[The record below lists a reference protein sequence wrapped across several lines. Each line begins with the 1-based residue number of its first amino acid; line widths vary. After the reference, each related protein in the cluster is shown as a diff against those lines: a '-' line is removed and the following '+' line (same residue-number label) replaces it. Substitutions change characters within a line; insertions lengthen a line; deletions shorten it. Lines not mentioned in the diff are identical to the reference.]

1 MIISGIIPI
10 WIMVV
15 ICLILLIFI
24 SKNKFTAI
32 RQIIMII
39 LIFTINLRIMI
50 TSEDVE
56 VMSTNLD
63 VLFVIDNTMSILAED
78 YGNNNI
84 PRLEAI
90 KNDCNYII
98 DRLNGSKFSIITFNN
113 TSQVLIPYTKDVSL
127 TKDSINMIG
136 TLDRFYAKGTTLN
149 TPLEN
154 IQKQLESARNT
165 DKTRK
170 RIVFFI
176 SDGEITS
183 EDESLKSFSS
193 LKKFTD
199 NGAVLGYGTEKGGY
213 MKIKDM
219 STKTE
224 SYIEEM
230 SDDYSYKKSV
240 SKIDEKNLKAIAK
253 DMKLDYIHMQSQS
266 NIEDKI
272 DEIEKSTKKDSNEK
286 SSNYTD
292 TYFILTV
299 PLAILLLYE
308 FINYKRKL

>member
-1 MIISGIIPI
+1 MIISEIIPI
-10 WIMVV
+10 WIMVI

-39 LIFTINLRIMI
+39 LIFVINLRIMI
-50 TSEDVE
+50 ISKDVE

-78 YGNNNI
+78 YGNNNT

-113 TSQVLIPYTKDVSL
+113 NSQILTPYTKDVSL

-136 TLDRFYAKGTTLN
+136 TLDKYYAKGSTLN

-154 IQKQLESARNT
+154 MQKQLESSKET

-193 LKKFTD
+193 IKKLTD
-199 NGAVLGYGTEKGGY
+199 DGVVLGYGTENGGY
-213 MKIKDM
+213 MKVKNM
-219 STKTE
+219 YTE
-224 SYIEEM
+224 TEAYLEDTSNYNYE
-230 SDDYSYKKSV
+230 KAV
-240 SKIDEKNLKAIAK
+240 SKIDEKNLKSIAK
-253 DMKLDYIHMQSQS
+253 DIGIDYIHMESQ
-266 NIEDKI
+266 IKIKDKI
-272 DEIEKSTKKDSNEK
+272 NEIEKFAKKNINEK
-286 SSNYTD
+286 SSNYID
-292 TYFILTV
+292 TYYILTV

>member
-193 LKKFTD
+193 LKKLTD

>member
-1 MIISGIIPI
+1 MIISEIIPI
-10 WIMVV
+10 WIMVI

-39 LIFTINLRIMI
+39 LIFVINLRIMI
-50 TSEDVE
+50 ISEDVE

-78 YGNNNI
+78 YGNNNT

-113 TSQVLIPYTKDVSL
+113 NSQILTPYTKDVSL

-136 TLDRFYAKGTTLN
+136 TLDKYYAKGSTLN

-154 IQKQLESARNT
+154 MQKQLESSKET

-193 LKKFTD
+193 IKKLTD
-199 NGAVLGYGTEKGGY
+199 DGVVLGYGTENGGY
-213 MKIKDM
+213 MKVKNM
-219 STKTE
+219 YTE
-224 SYIEEM
+224 TEAYLEDTSNYNYE
-230 SDDYSYKKSV
+230 KAV
-240 SKIDEKNLKAIAK
+240 SKIDEKNLKSIAK
-253 DMKLDYIHMQSQS
+253 DIGIDYIHMESQS
-266 NIEDKI
+266 KIKDKI
-272 DEIEKSTKKDSNEK
+272 NEIEKFAKKNINEK
-286 SSNYTD
+286 SSNYID
-292 TYFILTV
+292 TYYILTV